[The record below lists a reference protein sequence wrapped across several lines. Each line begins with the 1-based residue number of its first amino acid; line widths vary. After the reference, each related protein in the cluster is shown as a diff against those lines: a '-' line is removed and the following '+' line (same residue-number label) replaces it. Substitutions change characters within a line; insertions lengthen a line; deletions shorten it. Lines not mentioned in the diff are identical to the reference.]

1 MHHSIQKG
9 EKEMNA
15 KFKTLICKASKD
27 TDGTITAVASTPD
40 VDRYGDVVAP
50 SWDLAAF
57 KANPV
62 IMHGHDYDGP
72 VVGRAL
78 EIELVG
84 ESLMMSVEFDESDTN
99 PVGQRIAN
107 QFRSGFMSAFSVGF
121 APGKSTPRADL
132 PKDHPAFIEKGAGQ
146 YFEENQL
153 LEVSAVAIPA
163 NPHALAVRAK
173 RWGLDVGPTVTDSII
188 EAQKHVL
195 SVEDNGETVVV
206 TYAKMPAEEAEEPE
220 AHDDEAPPEAEAE
233 EERYGYDD
241 EDEEKAQTLRSIV
254 RSELLA
260 LMGDQNDKPAQEAID
275 WFTDSQPANESDDF
289 AALFNEG
296 E

>member
-1 MHHSIQKG
+1 MKP
-9 EKEMNA
+9 
-15 KFKTLICKASKD
+15 KFKTLVCKAE
-27 TDGTITAVASTPD
+27 TDDAGTVTAIASTPD

-50 SWDLAAF
+50 SWDLEAF

-78 EIELVG
+78 EIDLVG
-84 ESLMMSVEFDESDTN
+84 ESLMMSVQFDESETN

-107 QFRSGFMSAFSVGF
+107 QFRTGFMSAFSVGF
-121 APGKSTPRADL
+121 APGKSTPRAEL
-132 PKDHPAFIEKGAGQ
+132 PKDHPAYIEKGAGQ
-146 YFEENQL
+146 YFEQNQL

-173 RWGLDVGPTVTDSII
+173 RWGLDPEPAAVV
-188 EAQKHVL
+188 EAQKHIL
-195 SVEDNGETVVV
+195 SVEETDDTLTV
-206 TYAKMPAEEAEEPE
+206 TYAKTPPEEPHAPDEEAAPEE
-220 AHDDEAPPEAEAE
+220 EAEAE
-233 EERYGYDD
+233 GYGFED
-241 EDEEKAQTLRSIV
+241 EDEDKAETLRSIV

-260 LMGDQNDKPAQEAID
+260 LIGNQNDQPVQDAID
-275 WFTDSQPANESDDF
+275 WFTDSPTANESDDF

>member
-1 MHHSIQKG
+1 
-9 EKEMNA
+9 MNA

-50 SWDLAAF
+50 SWDLEHF
-57 KANPV
+57 KKSPV

-72 VVGRAL
+72 VVGRAV

-84 ESLMMSVEFDESDTN
+84 ESLMMSVEFDEHDTN
-99 PVGQRIAN
+99 PLGQRLAN
-107 QFRSGFMSAFSVGF
+107 QYRSGFMSAFSVGF
-121 APGKSTPRADL
+121 APGKSTPRAEL
-132 PKDHPAFIEKGAGQ
+132 PKDHPAYVEKGAGQ

-153 LEVSAVAIPA
+153 LEVSAVAIGA

-173 RWGLDVGPTVTDSII
+173 RWGLDVGPSVTDSII

-206 TYAKMPAEEAEEPE
+206 TYAKMQAEEPE
-220 AHDDEAPPEAEAE
+220 AHDDEPPPEAD

-241 EDEEKAQTLRSIV
+241 DEEEEDKAQTLRSIV

-260 LMGDQNDKPAQEAID
+260 LMGDQTDEPAQRAID

-289 AALFNEG
+289 AALFNEA

>member
-1 MHHSIQKG
+1 LSVHYNLTKG
-9 EKEMNA
+9 RQMNA

-50 SWDLAAF
+50 SWDLSAF

-99 PVGQRIAN
+99 PMGQRIAN
-107 QFRSGFMSAFSVGF
+107 QYRSGFMSAFSVGF
-121 APGKSTPRADL
+121 APGKSTPRAEL
-132 PKDHPAFIEKGAGQ
+132 PKDHPAYVEKGAGQ

-173 RWGLDVGPTVTDSII
+173 RWGLDVGPSVTDSII

-206 TYAKMPAEEAEEPE
+206 TYAKMQPEEPE
-220 AHDDEAPPEAEAE
+220 AHDDEAPPEADEQ
-233 EERYGYDD
+233 RYGYDD
-241 EDEEKAQTLRSIV
+241 DEEEEDKAQTLRSIV

-260 LMGDQNDKPAQEAID
+260 LMGDQNDEPAQRAID

-289 AALFNEG
+289 AALFNEA

>member
-1 MHHSIQKG
+1 
-9 EKEMNA
+9 MNA

-50 SWDLAAF
+50 SWDLSAF

-72 VVGRAL
+72 VVGRAV

-99 PVGQRIAN
+99 PMGQRIAN
-107 QFRSGFMSAFSVGF
+107 QYRSGFMSAFSVGF
-121 APGKSTPRADL
+121 APGKSTPRAEL
-132 PKDHPAFIEKGAGQ
+132 PKDHPAYVEKGAGQ

-173 RWGLDVGPTVTDSII
+173 RWGLDVGPSVTDSII

-206 TYAKMPAEEAEEPE
+206 TYAKMQPEEPE
-220 AHDDEAPPEAEAE
+220 ANEDEALPEGEPEAEG
-233 EERYGYDD
+233 YGD
-241 EDEEKAQTLRSIV
+241 EDEDEDKAQTLRSIV

-260 LMGDQNDKPAQEAID
+260 LMGDQTDEPAQRAID

-289 AALFNEG
+289 AALFTQAE
-296 E
+296 